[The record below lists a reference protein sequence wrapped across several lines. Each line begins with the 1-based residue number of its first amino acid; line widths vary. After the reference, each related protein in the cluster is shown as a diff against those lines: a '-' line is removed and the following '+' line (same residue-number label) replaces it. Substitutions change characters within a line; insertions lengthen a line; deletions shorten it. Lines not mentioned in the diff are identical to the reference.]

1 MEVNDKNQTP
11 QGKEASNATIGND
24 AGSPQRDEAVEEDEA
39 IEEDGTPVLDEEDLE
54 QNALD
59 EEEADNVQWEDPKE
73 Q

>member
-11 QGKEASNATIGND
+11 QGKEASNATILND
-24 AGSPQRDEAVEEDEA
+24 AGSPQRDEAV
-39 IEEDGTPVLDEEDLE
+39 EEDGTPVLDEEDLE
-54 QNALD
+54 QNDLD